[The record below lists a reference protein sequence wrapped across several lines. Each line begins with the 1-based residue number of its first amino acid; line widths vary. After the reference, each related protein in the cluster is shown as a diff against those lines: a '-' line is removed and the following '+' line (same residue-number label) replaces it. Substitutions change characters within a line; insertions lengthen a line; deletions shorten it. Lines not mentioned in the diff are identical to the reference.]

1 MDWGRIFYI
10 FFTLMSLTSTI
21 GFLYESNI
29 VLLFLAAAIN
39 FISTTM
45 RIGTKKLL
53 SAELFASS
61 IVADFH
67 LIPAFLWYQILGDL
81 QVAYALALGALVAN
95 LFSIVIIFIES
106 AKTQES
112 DF

>member
-1 MDWGRIFYI
+1 MDWGRILFI
-10 FFTLMSLTSTI
+10 FFTLMSLTSTL

-39 FISTTM
+39 CISTIL
-45 RIGTKKLL
+45 RVGTRKLL
-53 SAELFASS
+53 SSELLASS

-67 LIPAFLWYQILGDL
+67 LIPAFLWFQILGDL
-81 QVAYALALGALVAN
+81 RVAYALSLGALAAN
-95 LFSIVIIFIES
+95 IFSIVIIFIES
-106 AKTQES
+106 AKARDS

>member
-1 MDWGRIFYI
+1 MDWGRILFI

-21 GFLYESNI
+21 GFLYEPNI

-39 FISTTM
+39 FISTTL
-45 RIGTKKLL
+45 RIGTRKLL

-67 LIPAFLWYQILGDL
+67 LIPAFLWFQILGDL
-81 QVAYALALGALVAN
+81 QVAYALSVGALAAN
-95 LFSIVIIFIES
+95 VFAIIIIFIES
-106 AKTQES
+106 AKTRES
-112 DF
+112 DY

>member
-1 MDWGRIFYI
+1 MDWGRIVFI

-21 GFLYESNI
+21 GFLYEPNI

-39 FISTTM
+39 FISTTL
-45 RIGTKKLL
+45 RIGTRKLL

-67 LIPAFLWYQILGDL
+67 LIPAFLWFQILGDL
-81 QVAYALALGALVAN
+81 EVAYALCIGALAANAFSVA
-95 LFSIVIIFIES
+95 IILIES
-106 AKTQES
+106 AKVKEYQ
-112 DF
+112 